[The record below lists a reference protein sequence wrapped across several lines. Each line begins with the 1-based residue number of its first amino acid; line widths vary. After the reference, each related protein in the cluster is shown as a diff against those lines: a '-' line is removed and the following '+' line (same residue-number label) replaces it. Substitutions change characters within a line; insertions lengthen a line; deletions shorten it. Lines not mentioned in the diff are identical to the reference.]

1 MRMDNKNKTRKIF
14 FIAYLFLS
22 IGLNGQTSEDA
33 KKLLDDVSSNFISF
47 ENLSFDFSYI
57 LENRPE
63 NIRQETNGSATIS
76 DNLYKI
82 IFLGNEQI
90 FDGEKIYTI
99 VPENE
104 EIMISSPEDSSDF
117 GLLNPSE
124 LFVFY
129 KTGYAY
135 QWDIKQSVKG
145 VPIQYIKLIPS
156 EENLDI
162 KYLLIGIDLRS
173 KLIYKLIEIGK
184 SDTITTLTLKNIRTN
199 LNLSQDFFSLDTDK
213 YPDYYI
219 NN

>member
-1 MRMDNKNKTRKIF
+1 MRMDNKNKTRNIF
-14 FIAYLFLS
+14 FIAYIFLS

-33 KKLLDDVSSNFISF
+33 KKLLDDVSSNLISF

-129 KTGYAY
+129 EMGYAY

>member
-1 MRMDNKNKTRKIF
+1 MDYKNKTRNIF

-33 KKLLDDVSSNFISF
+33 KKLLDDVSSNLISF

-129 KTGYAY
+129 KTGYSY

>member
-1 MRMDNKNKTRKIF
+1 
-14 FIAYLFLS
+14 
-22 IGLNGQTSEDA
+22 
-33 KKLLDDVSSNFISF
+33 
-47 ENLSFDFSYI
+47 LSFDFSYI

>member
-33 KKLLDDVSSNFISF
+33 KKLLDDVSSNLISF

-129 KTGYAY
+129 KTGYSY

>member
-1 MRMDNKNKTRKIF
+1 MTMDNKTRNIF
-14 FIAYLFLS
+14 FIGYLFLIIS
-22 IGLNGQTSEDA
+22 LNAQPSEDA
-33 KKLLDDVSSNFISF
+33 EKLLDNVSRTLTSF
-47 ENLSFDFSYI
+47 KNLSFDFSYI

-76 DNLYKI
+76 GNLYKI

-104 EIMISSPEDSSDF
+104 EITISNPEDSLDF
-117 GLLNPSE
+117 GVNPSE

-129 KTGYAY
+129 KKGYAY
-135 QWDIKQSVKG
+135 QWDIKQFVKG
-145 VPIQYIKLIPS
+145 EPIQYIKLIPT

-162 KYLLIGIDLRS
+162 NYLLLGISLRS

-184 SDTITTLTLKNIRTN
+184 SDTRTTLTLKNIRSD
-199 LNLSQDFFSLDTDK
+199 LNLSQDFFSLDMDK
-213 YPDYYI
+213 YEDFYI

>member
-1 MRMDNKNKTRKIF
+1 MRMDNKNKTRNIF

-33 KKLLDDVSSNFISF
+33 KKLLDDVSSNLISF

-135 QWDIKQSVKG
+135 QWDIKQSVNG

>member
-1 MRMDNKNKTRKIF
+1 MRMDNKNKTRNIF
-14 FIAYLFLS
+14 FIAYIFLS
-22 IGLNGQTSEDA
+22 ISLNGQTSEDA
-33 KKLLDDVSSNFISF
+33 KKLLDDVSSNLISF
-47 ENLSFDFSYI
+47 ENLSFDFSYV

-76 DNLYKI
+76 DKLYKI

-145 VPIQYIKLIPS
+145 VSIQYIKLIPS

>member
-1 MRMDNKNKTRKIF
+1 MDNKNKTRKIF

-33 KKLLDDVSSNFISF
+33 KKLLDDVSSNLISF

-104 EIMISSPEDSSDF
+104 EILISSPEDSSDF

-129 KTGYAY
+129 KMGYAY

-145 VPIQYIKLIPS
+145 IPIQYIKLIPS

>member
-1 MRMDNKNKTRKIF
+1 MDYKNKTRNIF

-33 KKLLDDVSSNFISF
+33 KKLLDDVSSNLISF

-129 KTGYAY
+129 KTGYSY

-184 SDTITTLTLKNIRTN
+184 SGTITTLTLKNIRTN

>member
-1 MRMDNKNKTRKIF
+1 MRMDYKNKTRNIF

-33 KKLLDDVSSNFISF
+33 KKLLDDVSSNLISF

-76 DNLYKI
+76 NNLYKI

-129 KTGYAY
+129 KTGYDY

>member
-1 MRMDNKNKTRKIF
+1 MDYKNKTRNIF
-14 FIAYLFLS
+14 FIAYIFLS

-33 KKLLDDVSSNFISF
+33 KKLLDDVSSNLISF

-129 KTGYAY
+129 KTGYSY

-184 SDTITTLTLKNIRTN
+184 LGTITTLTLKNIRTN
-199 LNLSQDFFSLDTDK
+199 LNLSQDFFSPDTDK

>member
-1 MRMDNKNKTRKIF
+1 MRMDNKNKTRNIF
-14 FIAYLFLS
+14 FIAYIFLS

-33 KKLLDDVSSNFISF
+33 KKLLDDVSSNLISF

-63 NIRQETNGSATIS
+63 NIRQETNGTATIS

-104 EIMISSPEDSSDF
+104 EIIISSPEDSSDF

-124 LFVFY
+124 LFIFY

-184 SDTITTLTLKNIRTN
+184 SDTITTLTIKNIRTN
-199 LNLSQDFFSLDTDK
+199 LNLSQDFFSLNTDK

>member
-1 MRMDNKNKTRKIF
+1 MRMDNKNKIRNNF
-14 FIAYLFLS
+14 FIVYLLLS

-33 KKLLDDVSSNFISF
+33 KKLLDDVSSNLISF

-63 NIRQETNGSATIS
+63 NIKQETNGSATIS

-90 FDGEKIYTI
+90 FDGEKIYTV

-135 QWDIKQSVKG
+135 QWDIMQSVKG

-162 KYLLIGIDLRS
+162 KYLLIGIDLKS

>member
-1 MRMDNKNKTRKIF
+1 MRMDYKNKTRNIF

-33 KKLLDDVSSNFISF
+33 KKLLDDVSSNLISF

-90 FDGEKIYTI
+90 FDGEKIYTV

-117 GLLNPSE
+117 GLLNPSK

-135 QWDIKQSVKG
+135 QWDIMQSVKG

-162 KYLLIGIDLRS
+162 KYLLIGIDLKS

>member
-1 MRMDNKNKTRKIF
+1 MRMDYKNKTRNIF

-33 KKLLDDVSSNFISF
+33 KKLLDDVSSNLISF

-129 KTGYAY
+129 KTGYSY

-199 LNLSQDFFSLDTDK
+199 LNLSQDFFSFETDK

>member
-1 MRMDNKNKTRKIF
+1 MRMDNKNKIRNNF
-14 FIAYLFLS
+14 FIVYLLLS

-33 KKLLDDVSSNFISF
+33 KKLLDDVSSNLISF

-63 NIRQETNGSATIS
+63 NIKQETNGSATIS

-90 FDGEKIYTI
+90 FDGEKIYTV

-129 KTGYAY
+129 KTGYDY

-199 LNLSQDFFSLDTDK
+199 LNLSQDFFSFETDK

>member
-1 MRMDNKNKTRKIF
+1 MRMDNKNKTRNIF
-14 FIAYLFLS
+14 FIAYLFFS

-33 KKLLDDVSSNFISF
+33 KKLLDDVSSNLISF
-47 ENLSFDFSYI
+47 ENLSFDFSYV

-129 KTGYAY
+129 KTGYSY

-184 SDTITTLTLKNIRTN
+184 SGTITTLTLKNIRTN

>member
-1 MRMDNKNKTRKIF
+1 MDNKNKTRKIF

-33 KKLLDDVSSNFISF
+33 KKLLDDVSSNLISF

-104 EIMISSPEDSSDF
+104 EILISSPEDSSDF

-129 KTGYAY
+129 KTGYSY

>member
-1 MRMDNKNKTRKIF
+1 MDNKNKTRNIF

-33 KKLLDDVSSNFISF
+33 KKLLDDVSSNLISF

-63 NIRQETNGSATIS
+63 NIGQERNGSATIS

-90 FDGEKIYTI
+90 FDGKKIYTI

-124 LFVFY
+124 LFIFY

-213 YPDYYI
+213 YQDYYI

>member
-1 MRMDNKNKTRKIF
+1 MDNKNKTRNIF
-14 FIAYLFLS
+14 FIVYLFVSLS
-22 IGLNGQTSEDA
+22 LNGQNSEDA
-33 KKLLDDVSSNFISF
+33 KKLLDDVSNNLISF

-57 LENRPE
+57 LENRQE

-99 VPENE
+99 IPENE
-104 EIMISSPEDSSDF
+104 EISISDPEDSSEF
-117 GLLNPSE
+117 GLLNPYE

-156 EENLDI
+156 EENLEI
-162 KYLLIGIDLRS
+162 KYLLLGIDLRS
-173 KLIYKLIEIGK
+173 KLIYKLIEIGE
-184 SDTITTLTLKNIRTN
+184 SDTITTLTLKNIRSN
-199 LNLSQDFFSLDTDK
+199 LNLSQDFFSLDIDK

>member
-1 MRMDNKNKTRKIF
+1 MDYKNKTRNIF

-33 KKLLDDVSSNFISF
+33 KKLLDDVSSNLISF

-63 NIRQETNGSATIS
+63 NIRQEANGSATIS

-199 LNLSQDFFSLDTDK
+199 LNLSQDFFSVDTVK

>member
-1 MRMDNKNKTRKIF
+1 MRMDNKNKTRNIF
-14 FIAYLFLS
+14 FIVSLFLS

-33 KKLLDDVSSNFISF
+33 KKLLDDVSSNLISF

-90 FDGEKIYTI
+90 FDGEKIYTV

-129 KTGYAY
+129 KMGYAY

-213 YPDYYI
+213 YPDYFI

>member
-1 MRMDNKNKTRKIF
+1 MDNKTRNIF
-14 FIAYLFLS
+14 FIGYLFLIIS
-22 IGLNGQTSEDA
+22 LNAQTSEDA
-33 KKLLDDVSSNFISF
+33 EKLLDNVSRTLTSF
-47 ENLSFDFSYI
+47 KNLSFDFSYI

-76 DNLYKI
+76 GNLYKI

-104 EIMISSPEDSSDF
+104 EITISNPEDSLDF
-117 GLLNPSE
+117 GVNPSE

-129 KTGYAY
+129 KKGYAY
-135 QWDIKQSVKG
+135 QWDIKQFVKG
-145 VPIQYIKLIPS
+145 EPIQYIKLIPT

-162 KYLLIGIDLRS
+162 NYLLLGISLRS

-184 SDTITTLTLKNIRTN
+184 SDTRTTLTLKNIRSD
-199 LNLSQDFFSLDTDK
+199 LNLSQDFFSLDMDK
-213 YPDYYI
+213 YEDFYI

>member
-1 MRMDNKNKTRKIF
+1 MRMDNKNKTRNIF

-33 KKLLDDVSSNFISF
+33 KKLLDDVSSNLISF

-129 KTGYAY
+129 KTGYSY

>member
-1 MRMDNKNKTRKIF
+1 MRMDNKNKTRNIF

-33 KKLLDDVSSNFISF
+33 KKLLDDVSSNLISF

-129 KTGYAY
+129 KTGYSY

-213 YPDYYI
+213 YQDYYI

>member
-1 MRMDNKNKTRKIF
+1 MRMDNKNKTRNIF
-14 FIAYLFLS
+14 FIAYIFLS
-22 IGLNGQTSEDA
+22 VGLNGQTSEDA
-33 KKLLDDVSSNFISF
+33 KKLLDDVSSNLISF

-129 KTGYAY
+129 KTGYSY

>member
-1 MRMDNKNKTRKIF
+1 MRMDNKNKTRNIF

-33 KKLLDDVSSNFISF
+33 KKLLDDVSSNLISF

-63 NIRQETNGSATIS
+63 NIRQERNGSATIS

-129 KTGYAY
+129 KTGYSY

-213 YPDYYI
+213 YQDYYI

>member
-1 MRMDNKNKTRKIF
+1 MDNKNKTRNIF

-33 KKLLDDVSSNFISF
+33 KKLLDDVSSNLISF

-104 EIMISSPEDSSDF
+104 EILISSPEDSSDF

-129 KTGYAY
+129 KTGYSY

>member
-1 MRMDNKNKTRKIF
+1 MDYKNKKGKIF
-14 FIAYLFLS
+14 FIGYLFFFLS
-22 IGLNGQTSEDA
+22 LNAQTSEDA
-33 KKLLDDVSSNFISF
+33 EKLLDDVSSTLISF

-63 NIRQETNGSATIS
+63 NIRQESNGSATIS

-129 KTGYAY
+129 KTGYSY

>member
-1 MRMDNKNKTRKIF
+1 MRMDNKNKTRNIF
-14 FIAYLFLS
+14 FIAYIFLS

-33 KKLLDDVSSNFISF
+33 KKLLDDVSSNLISF
-47 ENLSFDFSYI
+47 ENLSFDFSYV

-76 DNLYKI
+76 NNLYKI

-90 FDGEKIYTI
+90 FDGEKIYTV

-129 KTGYAY
+129 KTGYDY

-199 LNLSQDFFSLDTDK
+199 LNLSQDFFSFETDK

>member
-1 MRMDNKNKTRKIF
+1 MRMDNKNKTRNIF
-14 FIAYLFLS
+14 FIAYIFLS

-33 KKLLDDVSSNFISF
+33 KKLLDDVSSNLISF
-47 ENLSFDFSYI
+47 ENLSFDFSYV

-129 KTGYAY
+129 EMGYAY

>member
-1 MRMDNKNKTRKIF
+1 MDNKNKTRKIF

-33 KKLLDDVSSNFISF
+33 KKLLDDVSSNLISF
-47 ENLSFDFSYI
+47 DNLSFDFSYI

-129 KTGYAY
+129 KTGYSY

>member
-1 MRMDNKNKTRKIF
+1 MDNKNKTRNIF
-14 FIAYLFLS
+14 FIAYIFLS
-22 IGLNGQTSEDA
+22 VGLNGQTSEDA
-33 KKLLDDVSSNFISF
+33 KKLLDDVSSNLISF
-47 ENLSFDFSYI
+47 ENLSFDFSYT

-82 IFLGNEQI
+82 TFLGNEQI

-104 EIMISSPEDSSDF
+104 EIMIGSPEDSSDF

-129 KTGYAY
+129 ETGYAY